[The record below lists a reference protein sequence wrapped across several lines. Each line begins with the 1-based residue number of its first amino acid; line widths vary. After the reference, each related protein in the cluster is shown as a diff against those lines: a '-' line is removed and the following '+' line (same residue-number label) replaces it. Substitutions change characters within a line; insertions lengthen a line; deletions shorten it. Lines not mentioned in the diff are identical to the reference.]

1 MNPLIPSIISTVIET
16 LMSMPV
22 EAPPLPPAVSRPIP
36 LEARSAVM
44 VPPQD
49 GFVALDGEVLRL
61 APGAQIRDAQNRIVQ
76 PLAVRA
82 DAPVRYLRDENGD
95 VARIW
100 ILAPGEPR

>member
-1 MNPLIPSIISTVIET
+1 MNPFLPSLISTVIQT
-16 LMSMPV
+16 LMSMPG
-22 EAPPLPPAVSRPIP
+22 EAPPLPPTLSRPIP
-36 LEARSAVM
+36 LEAQSAVM

-49 GFVALDGEVLRL
+49 GFVALDGEVMRL

-76 PLAVRA
+76 PLTVRA

-100 ILAPGEPR
+100 ILAPGESR

>member
-22 EAPPLPPAVSRPIP
+22 EPPPLPPAVSRPIP

-76 PLAVRA
+76 PLGVRA
-82 DAPVRYLRDENGD
+82 DAPVRYLQDENGD

>member
-16 LMSMPV
+16 LISMSADVPPQPPAANRPIPV
-22 EAPPLPPAVSRPIP
+22 EAQ
-36 LEARSAVM
+36 SAVM

-82 DAPVRYLRDENGD
+82 DGPVRYLRDENGD

>member
-16 LMSMPV
+16 LMAMP
-22 EAPPLPPAVSRPIP
+22 ADAPPPLPAVIRPIP
-36 LEARSAVM
+36 VEARSAVM

-61 APGAQIRDAQNRIVQ
+61 APGAQIRDAQNRVVQ

-82 DAPVRYLRDENGD
+82 DAPVRYLQDENGD